1 MIITQNNTELFNA
14 LANFR
19 LQGKTIGFV
28 PTMGALHPG
37 HLSLIEGSKKSCD
50 ITVCSIFV
58 NPTQFNDKKDLEKYP
73 RTEEADL
80 NMLSAGSCDVV
91 YLPSVDDIYPAD
103 WICPE
108 FDFGNLDKVME
119 GAHRPGHFK
128 GMSQVVHRLLWLVQP
143 DKLFMGQKD
152 FQQQTIV
159 KKMLELLNWNV
170 ELVRCEIIREKDGLA
185 MSSRNVLLNQEERQ
199 QALAISKTLLPL
211 SVGEGQGV
219 RSKFP
224 SPVDFCVWAKNE
236 LQKNSLFQVEYVEI
250 VDTTTLQA
258 VDNWNTKQELVCCVA
273 AKVGEVRLIDNV
285 LINL

>member
-1 MIITQNNTELFNA
+1 MKVVTNNIELFNA
-14 LANFR
+14 LSNER

-28 PTMGALHPG
+28 PTMGALHQG
-37 HLSLIEGSKKSCD
+37 HLSLIVASKKTSD

-80 NMLSAGSCDVV
+80 KLLLAANCDVV
-91 YLPSVDDIYPAD
+91 YLPSIDDIYPTD
-103 WICPE
+103 WVCPE
-108 FDFGNLDKVME
+108 FDFGDLDKVME

-159 KKMLELLNWNV
+159 KKMLELLHWKT
-170 ELVRCEIIREKDGLA
+170 ELVRCEIVREADGLA
-185 MSSRNVLLNQEERQ
+185 MSSRNVRLNEEERQ
-199 QALAISKTLLPL
+199 QALAISKTLFQLDKMRF
-211 SVGEGQGV
+211 S
-219 RSKFP
+219 
-224 SPVDFCVWAKNE
+224 SPNDFCKWAIAE
-236 LQKNSLFQVEYVEI
+236 LEKQSLIKVEYVET
-250 VDTTTLQA
+250 VDSNTLQA
-258 VDNWNTKQELVCCVA
+258 VDNWNTKQELVCCIA

-285 LINL
+285 LI

>member
-1 MIITQNNTELFNA
+1 MQIVRNNVELFNA
-14 LANFR
+14 LAVAR

-28 PTMGALHPG
+28 PTMGALHQG
-37 HLSLIEGSKKSCD
+37 HLSLIAESQTTCG
-50 ITVCSIFV
+50 ITICSIFV
-58 NPTQFNDKKDLEKYP
+58 NPTQFNDKNDLEKYP

-80 NMLSAGSCDVV
+80 KMLSAVNCDVV
-91 YLPSVDDIYPAD
+91 YLPTVEDIYPED

-108 FDFGNLDKVME
+108 FDFGDLDKVME

-159 KKMLELLNWNV
+159 KKMLELLHWKT
-170 ELVRCEIIREKDGLA
+170 ELVRCEIVRETDGLA
-185 MSSRNVLLNQEERQ
+185 KSSRNVRLNKEERQ
-199 QALAISKTLLPL
+199 QALTISQVLFQLKK
-211 SVGEGQGV
+211 EN
-219 RSKFP
+219 FP
-224 SPVDFCVWAKNE
+224 SPNNFYKWAIAE
-236 LQKNSLFQVEYVEI
+236 LEKQSLIKVEYVEI

-258 VDNWNTKQELVCCVA
+258 VDNWNTKQELVCCIA

-285 LINL
+285 LIK

>member
-1 MIITQNNTELFNA
+1 MQIVRNNVELFNA
-14 LANFR
+14 LAVAR

-28 PTMGALHPG
+28 PTMGALHQG
-37 HLSLIEGSKKSCD
+37 HLSLIEESKKHCN

-80 NMLSAGSCDVV
+80 KMLSAANCDIV
-91 YLPSVDDIYPAD
+91 YLPTVEDIYPID

-108 FDFGNLDKVME
+108 FDFSNLDKVME

-143 DKLFMGQKD
+143 NKLFMGQKD

-159 KKMLELLNWNV
+159 KKMLELLHWKT
-170 ELVRCEIIREKDGLA
+170 ELVRCEIVREADGLA
-185 MSSRNVLLNQEERQ
+185 MSSRNVRLSKDERQ
-199 QALAISKTLLPL
+199 QALSISQVLFQLKKENFSSPYDFCKWAISQLEK
-211 SVGEGQGV
+211 Q
-219 RSKFP
+219 
-224 SPVDFCVWAKNE
+224 
-236 LQKNSLFQVEYVEI
+236 SLIKVEYVEI
-250 VDTTTLQA
+250 VDKTTLQA
-258 VDNWNTKQELVCCVA
+258 VDNWNTKQELVCCIA

-285 LINL
+285 LIK